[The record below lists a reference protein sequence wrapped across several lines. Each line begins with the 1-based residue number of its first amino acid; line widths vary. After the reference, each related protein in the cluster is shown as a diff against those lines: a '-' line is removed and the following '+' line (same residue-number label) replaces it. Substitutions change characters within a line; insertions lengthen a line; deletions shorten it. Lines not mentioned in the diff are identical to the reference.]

1 MRRQSNPITPQHAC
15 IPMQSFSGRFI
26 FLHLSTIPRS
36 DFPGS
41 HGAKKHY
48 RLFSFERARATKS
61 LFFQRFLSWRM
72 QTLQRGRIV
81 WRLNSQISQDGTFVH
96 YPFLYWTFLYLVYL
110 LSLIKFFSV
119 NTRYRNAISSRQNAI
134 FCRVNK
140 SSSSLSLSLACF
152 CRRKHP
158 KINRS
163 RFVLVKT
170 IELDL

>member
-48 RLFSFERARATKS
+48 RLFCFERARARYKVFIFSTLSFMAYANLATRPNHLETELTNITRRHFCS
-61 LFFQRFLSWRM
+61 LPVF
-72 QTLQRGRIV
+72 V
-81 WRLNSQISQDGTFVH
+81 LNIPLFS
-96 YPFLYWTFLYLVYL
+96 YL
-110 LSLIKFFSV
+110 LSLIRIFSV
-119 NTRYRNAISSRQNAI
+119 NTRDRNAISSRQNAI

-140 SSSSLSLSLACF
+140 SSNSLSLSLACF

-163 RFVLVKT
+163 CS
-170 IELDL
+170 